1 MLKRGTCLHIKRRT
15 KAGATSEFEIGTS
28 LLLSLLIWVVVIV
41 LLVRGFDPA
50 VLLRTLVPAVT
61 GTVLK

>member
-15 KAGATSEFEIGTS
+15 EAGATSEFEIGSS
-28 LLLSLLIWVVVIV
+28 LLLCLLIWVVVIV
-41 LLVRGFDPA
+41 LLVRGFDPSA
-50 VLLRTLVPAVT
+50 LLRTLLPAVT